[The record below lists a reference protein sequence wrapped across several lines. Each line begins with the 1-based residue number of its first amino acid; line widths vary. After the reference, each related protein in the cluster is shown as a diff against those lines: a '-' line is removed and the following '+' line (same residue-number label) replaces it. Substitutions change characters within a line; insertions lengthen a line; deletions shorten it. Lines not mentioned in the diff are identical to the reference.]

1 MSELQTAQA
10 INSIA
15 QVVSGAGLG
24 VSIKRSEVTD
34 VKLLTTINTATKD
47 GERTKSIT
55 NTVEI
60 LSETVLVYDA
70 GYEIRFSSSLESSL
84 APNSDKMIGDMEGI
98 IDFIKTKEPSL
109 WFDLYSTSL
118 NLEPSE
124 NVSLVTQNQAVI
136 DFISENDSYQ
146 DDDSIDGVI
155 GITFEDYSADYWQG
169 EVQTQLAGYS
179 TGGDE
184 CKLPADLIVE
194 LKAQLVSQAIEF
206 LS

>member
-118 NLEPSE
+118 NQEPR
-124 NVSLVTQNQAVI
+124 
-136 DFISENDSYQ
+136 
-146 DDDSIDGVI
+146 
-155 GITFEDYSADYWQG
+155 
-169 EVQTQLAGYS
+169 
-179 TGGDE
+179 
-184 CKLPADLIVE
+184 
-194 LKAQLVSQAIEF
+194 
-206 LS
+206 